1 MKTITISI
9 PTQLVLIRNSKTQKM
24 KKIPQMKSEYQTIK
38 YRLQD
43 GEKVPQKNS
52 QKMSRT
58 NQQSHLLV
66 S

>member
-1 MKTITISI
+1 
-9 PTQLVLIRNSKTQKM
+9 
-24 KKIPQMKSEYQTIK
+24 MKSEYQTIK